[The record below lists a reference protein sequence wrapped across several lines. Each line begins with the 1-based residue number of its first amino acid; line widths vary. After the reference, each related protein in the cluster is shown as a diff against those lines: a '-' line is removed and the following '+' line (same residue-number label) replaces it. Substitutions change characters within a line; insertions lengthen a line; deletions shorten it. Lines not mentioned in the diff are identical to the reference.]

1 MHRRQR
7 SYFKLYDHFNILT
20 IYQVLRYKYDIKIKH
35 MGPKIG
41 VFNPTNIKGRIIFYK
56 QFELIVEANKFIY
69 RHIH

>member
-1 MHRRQR
+1 M

-41 VFNPTNIKGRIIFYK
+41 VLNLKGDKGRIIFYK